1 MATPHNNHQLVAMSL
16 QMVTMGSMRRQIAI
30 LPALLAA
37 LLLTLGPVANVH
49 ANMLL
54 GEKLTLRDENKM
66 GREFDQIIRSQMAM
80 VGDTYITEYVDTIVE
95 RIVAAKRPMPYRVQ
109 SAVIANP
116 LLNAFAI
123 PGGYIY
129 TFTGLIQ
136 SVETEAQLA
145 GVIAHE
151 LAHVSQRHVV
161 SRIEKQKKVALLS
174 TAGMLAGLLLGAA
187 TGGDTGKKAGQALAM
202 GSAGAGTAAMLHYSQ
217 EDEREAD
224 HVGLNSLVKAGY
236 NPLGMPETFEIMI
249 KNKWFDS
256 GHQMPSYLSTHP
268 GLNDRVLYLNDRI
281 ARMPKTFLDR
291 SEDNTLLKKIQCL
304 VRSKMSPANTALAY
318 WDSKPKSEYTP
329 MDHVGR
335 GNALARMKKMDD
347 AGKAFAAALSL
358 DGEDPMVVR
367 EAGIY
372 HFKVGNA
379 DKAYRLLQKAVIK
392 NSRDALGL
400 FYLARLQAEAKQYKQ
415 AIPNMRKVAKLVP
428 EDWEVHHHLG
438 MILGESGDGFSG
450 NLHLGYAAAYSMNL
464 RKAKRHQ
471 GQAANLAET
480 DAQKEELKK
489 LTELI
494 QKRSKLKK

>member
-1 MATPHNNHQLVAMSL
+1 
-16 QMVTMGSMRRQIAI
+16 MRRHITI

-37 LLLTLGPVANVH
+37 LLLVLGPAVNAR
-49 ANMLL
+49 ANMLF

-66 GREFDQIIRSQMAM
+66 GQEFDQIIRSKMAI
-80 VGDTYITEYVDTIVE
+80 VGDTYITDYVEKIVA
-95 RIVAAKRPMPYRVQ
+95 RIVTGKRPMPYRVK

-136 SVETEAQLA
+136 AVETEAQLA

-161 SRIEKQKKVALLS
+161 SRMEKQKKITILS

-187 TGGDTGKKAGQALAM
+187 TGGETGAKAGQALVM

-236 NPLGMPETFEIMI
+236 NPSGMPETFEIMI
-249 KNKWFDS
+249 KNRWFDS
-256 GHQMPSYLSTHP
+256 GSQMPSYLSTHP
-268 GLNDRVLYLNDRI
+268 GLKDRVTYLNDRI
-281 ARMPKTFLDR
+281 ARMPKTFSER
-291 SEDNTLLKKIQCL
+291 QEDNTLLKKIQCL

-318 WDSKPKSEYTP
+318 WDSKPTNEYTP
-329 MDHVGR
+329 MDYIGR
-335 GNALARMKKMDD
+335 GNSLARLKKT
-347 AGKAFAAALSL
+347 AEASEAIAKALSL
-358 DGEDPMVVR
+358 DGEDPMVLR
-367 EAGIY
+367 EAGIHY
-372 HFKVGNA
+372 FKIGEA
-379 DKAYRLLQKAVIK
+379 DKAFRLLQKAVIK
-392 NSRDALGL
+392 NNRDALGM
-400 FYLARLQAEAKQYKQ
+400 FYLARLQAEEKQFKQ
-415 AIPNMRKVAKLVP
+415 AIANMRNVEEMVP

-438 MILGESGDGFSG
+438 MILGESGDTFGG

-464 RKAKRHQ
+464 RKAKRHY
-471 GQAANLAET
+471 GQAASLAQTEG
-480 DAQKEELKK
+480 QRQELAK
-489 LTELI
+489 LSELI
-494 QKRSKLKK
+494 EERSKIGK